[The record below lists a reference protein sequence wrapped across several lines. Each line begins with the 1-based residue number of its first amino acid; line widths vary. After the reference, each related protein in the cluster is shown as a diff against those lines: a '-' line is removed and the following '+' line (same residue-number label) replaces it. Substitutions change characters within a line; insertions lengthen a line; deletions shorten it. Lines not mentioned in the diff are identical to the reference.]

1 MGGQTCGRCWAAGC
15 GLKLLGGGPGKGEQW
30 TLGVAGRWGHREM
43 GGEALGLGFRAS
55 WGLGEGL
62 GGGSAGGI
70 MGERQDRVTQ
80 V

>member
-1 MGGQTCGRCWAAGC
+1 MGASGDG
-15 GLKLLGGGPGKGEQW
+15 
-30 TLGVAGRWGHREM
+30 